1 MMTPDDHHD
10 PTIIPYHFP
19 WSTRQVNL
27 LNAPFVG
34 TFRRR
39 RIACLRA
46 WQAGHRGEIHGN
58 SRGKWRFLEQN
69 HREII
74 GKHREMLELNKGFNG
89 KINYQWW
96 ILYCHV
102 RLAGG
107 IAGKKRMLLSFW
119 DLLDVFNHWKW
130 WFHGIWWWNIM
141 GCMAEIKILVTQW
154 HVKGWWSSPPFV
166 IMGWPW
172 WPCTMCFRHRPW
184 KIRGCLLGPSH
195 YVWNV
200 H

>member
-1 MMTPDDHHD
+1 MMMTPPDDHHD

-46 WQAGHRGEIHGN
+46 WQAGHLGEIHGN

-107 IAGKKRMLLSFW
+107 IAGKKGCYCHFEICWMCSTIGNGDFTGYDDGISW
-119 DLLDVFNHWKW
+119 D
-130 WFHGIWWWNIM
+130 
-141 GCMAEIKILVTQW
+141 
-154 HVKGWWSSPPFV
+154 
-166 IMGWPW
+166 
-172 WPCTMCFRHRPW
+172 
-184 KIRGCLLGPSH
+184 
-195 YVWNV
+195 VWLKSKYW
-200 H
+200 